1 MIAGPLAR
9 QRLERRPFGL
19 DTLGGSGV
27 LAADDL
33 VDETAIGAEAV
44 EVVHPAHQQRVAD
57 GFLEMTVRAFDRAV
71 LMRDTA
77 IVARRLHPVMGAQ
90 RVVAPGEIV
99 TGIRVE
105 VAERG
110 RKTVTAVFE
119 RRTAER
125 PQRVLQSLG
134 KRHIAFAAE
143 D

>member
-1 MIAGPLAR
+1 MIAGPLPR
-9 QRLERRPFGL
+9 QRLERRPLGL

-57 GFLEMTVRAFDRAV
+57 GFLEMAVRTFDRAV

-90 RVVAPGEIV
+90 RVIAPGQVLARILVEI
-99 TGIRVE
+99 
-105 VAERG
+105 AECR
-110 RKTVTAVFE
+110 
-119 RRTAER
+119 
-125 PQRVLQSLG
+125 
-134 KRHIAFAAE
+134 
-143 D
+143 